1 MIPVKEHNFA
11 IIDSKVKEICDLPD
25 TEFRIVILREV
36 SELQENN
43 FFKKS
48 TKSGKRYM
56 NKIRFNRKK
65 NLRTK
70 QIL

>member
-48 TKSGKRYM
+48 TKSGK
-56 NKIRFNRKK
+56 
-65 NLRTK
+65 
-70 QIL
+70 